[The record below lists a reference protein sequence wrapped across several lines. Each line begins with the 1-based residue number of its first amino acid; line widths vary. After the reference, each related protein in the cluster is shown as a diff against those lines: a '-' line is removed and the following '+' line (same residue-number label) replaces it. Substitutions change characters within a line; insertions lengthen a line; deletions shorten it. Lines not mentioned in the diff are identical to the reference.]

1 MTKNL
6 PTVALVSVAM
16 FAAIPTEAQMVT
28 LNPGFETTDA
38 GFPGGA
44 QNWYGY
50 TNTGAPG
57 TLAEVT
63 QESAA
68 VYAGTNG
75 FLLQPVST
83 GAFSQ
88 ATLGS
93 SLWAISA
100 GSTNELSF
108 ELKFLGATAGSVWG
122 EYRLGFYDS
131 AFANISYT
139 ANQSMP
145 YSWDTWTNVVFSD
158 NVAPAGTAY
167 IGADFFAYAGDA
179 GNLRVAI
186 DDVNLNTVPEPSTY
200 ALLALAGAAFASYR
214 LRRRHR

>member
-1 MTKNL
+1 MRKKL
-6 PTVALVSVAM
+6 HHIASVAVAL
-16 FAAIPTEAQMVT
+16 FASIHAQAQTVT
-28 LNPGFETTDA
+28 LNPGFEITDA

-50 TNTGAPG
+50 TNTGAAG

-63 QESAA
+63 QEAAA

-83 GAFSQ
+83 GTFSQ

-100 GSTNELSF
+100 GSTNTLSF
-108 ELKFLGATAGSVWG
+108 ELKFLSATAGSVWG

-145 YSWDTWTNVVFSD
+145 YSWDTWTNVNFSG

-167 IGADFFAYAGDA
+167 VGADFFAYAGDA
-179 GNLRVAI
+179 GNLRIAI
-186 DDVNLNTVPEPSTY
+186 DDVNLNSVPEPSTY
-200 ALLALAGAAFASYR
+200 ALLALSSAALAGYR
-214 LRRRHR
+214 LRRRTR

>member
-1 MTKNL
+1 MRNKL
-6 PTVALVSVAM
+6 HLVAPVAVAL
-16 FAAIPTEAQMVT
+16 FASTQIQAQTVT
-28 LNPGFETTDA
+28 LNPGFEITDA

-50 TNTGAPG
+50 TNTGAAG

-63 QESAA
+63 QEAAA

-83 GAFSQ
+83 GTFSQ

-100 GSTNELSF
+100 GSTNTLSF

-122 EYRLGFYDS
+122 EYRVGFFDS
-131 AFANISYT
+131 SFSNISFT
-139 ANQSMP
+139 ANQPMP
-145 YSWDTWTNVVFSD
+145 YSWDTWTNITYD
-158 NVAPAGTAY
+158 NLVAPSGTAY
-167 IGADFFAYAGDA
+167 AGADFFAYAGDT
-179 GNLRVAI
+179 GNLRIAI
-186 DDVNLNTVPEPSTY
+186 DDVNLNSVPEPSTY
-200 ALLALAGAAFASYR
+200 ALLALSSAALAGYR
-214 LRRRHR
+214 LRRRTR